1 MMKYLSKP
9 IKLNFR
15 FIKFFEVLSL
25 EEKNRFIFSEKKTKD
40 FNEMVLAK

>member
-1 MMKYLSKP
+1 MIKYLSNST
-9 IKLNFR
+9 KLNFR
-15 FIKFFEVLSL
+15 FIKFFEVLSS